1 MLCEKAKKYD
11 IKILMEAVHSG
22 VCNYINRTEEAVKMV
37 RRLNIPNL
45 KIVLDFYHMQVM
57 GESIESFCDV
67 SEWVEHVHVSNRDAN
82 NKRAYLMETD
92 EDECS
97 KIAKT
102 LVRCGYNGTVSVEAP
117 TVDFKQE
124 AAVCL
129 DVMKRTFK

>member
-1 MLCEKAKKYD
+1 
-11 IKILMEAVHSG
+11 
-22 VCNYINRTEEAVKMV
+22 
-37 RRLNIPNL
+37 
-45 KIVLDFYHMQVM
+45 
-57 GESIESFCDV
+57 
-67 SEWVEHVHVSNRDAN
+67 
-82 NKRAYLMETD
+82 METD

-124 AAVCL
+124 ATVCL